1 MRPNTVKIYI
11 DIQKDEKTSR
21 NENKIRESLFKIK
34 IVKLKTSIGGIN
46 LANYRSIIRQKNSGS
61 RKSVAGDTHEVTRVR
76 TPRKDRNEVLA
87 TVLSLLGSKRVTL
100 QCMDGVVRMG
110 RIPGSKNKRMWIRE
124 GDIVIANPWEIQD
137 SKADVTWKYTR
148 PQIEWLERKG
158 YLN

>member
-1 MRPNTVKIYI
+1 MLKISKEIYKGI
-11 DIQKDEKTSR
+11 RKDGKTSR
-21 NENKIRESLFKIK
+21 TDNKIRESLFKIE
-34 IVKLKTSIGGIN
+34 IVRINISIGGIN
-46 LANYRSIIRQKNSGS
+46 LANYRSTIRHRNSKS
-61 RKSVAGDTHEVTRVR
+61 SKSVAGDTHEVTRVR